1 MLATDPT
8 TQSNYW
14 EITTTHVHFDWDI
27 DWTKR
32 IISGSATHSLTS
44 KMDSPAQVIFDTQ
57 FLDIKSVE
65 VNGVPAQYTLREPH
79 EVMGSALAVSLD
91 ASHNLKNGDG
101 VSVTLAYNTTEK
113 CAAIGWLEKELA
125 NGREKVPFPVFP
137 MSTGAYLSTLPVEAR
152 DSAEQGQIYARSLA
166 PLQDTPSVK
175 ITYSANVRSTLPALC
190 SALRVSPPSE
200 SVHDGKKIGEEVV
213 EYKYN
218 QPIAIPSYLIALA
231 SGNLVYKPFD
241 ALPGKSWKTGAWA
254 EPETIDASYWEF
266 HKDTAHY
273 VEVAENLVTPYELGV
288 YDVLVLPPSFPYG
301 GMENACLTF
310 LTPTLLAGD
319 RSLVDVVAH
328 EASHSWFGNN
338 VTTADSGHFWLNEG
352 RNSVAVLEDGAG
364 LTQGLAGFTTYL
376 ERILQ
381 GELHGSAEREFSYII
396 GRKALTDALKEYEN
410 KPKYQR
416 LVIPYTFGEDPDD
429 AYSSV
434 PYEKGSNFL
443 LYLERQLGGLQVM
456 LPYLKDYVNTF
467 RGQSIRTDEWQKHL
481 FKYFSENGGK
491 EKLDILNKID
501 FEAWL
506 HGEGLDL
513 PAVVEYDT
521 TLAQK
526 AYDLAKA
533 WNDSRSTPPSDL
545 KFSQSDLKDFSSNQ
559 IVVFL
564 ETLQSLSPGLPGSH
578 LRLMSKTYSS
588 FNTTGNAEIRSR
600 WYGLVLQSEEKDV
613 AQEFTE
619 QAAKWIVGTEKGS
632 TGLKG
637 RMKFCRPGFKSIHK
651 VDSDLAVKYFE
662 SNKQYFHPIA
672 AKLISKDLGL
682 NK

>member
-32 IISGSATHSLTS
+32 IISGSATHNLTS
-44 KMDSPAQVIFDTQ
+44 KMDSPAEVLLVLKLL
-57 FLDIKSVE
+57 LDIKSVE
-65 VNGVPAQYTLREPH
+65 YTLREPH

-91 ASHNLKNGDG
+91 PSLNVKNGDG
-101 VSVTLAYNTTEK
+101 LNVTIAYKTTEK
-113 CAAIGWLEKELA
+113 CTAIGWLDKEQTA
-125 NGREKVPFPVFP
+125 GKKFPFLFSQCQP
-137 MSTGAYLSTLPVEAR
+137 
-152 DSAEQGQIYARSLA
+152 IYARSLG

-200 SVHDGKKIGEEVV
+200 SIHDGKKIGEEVV

-241 ALPGKSWKTGAWA
+241 PLPGKSWKTGCWA

-273 VEVAENLVTPYELGV
+273 VDVAETLVTPYEFGV

-310 LTPTLLAGD
+310 LTPSSYISLVMNALNRPLIQYPIATALLAGD

-352 RNSVAVLEDGAG
+352 
-364 LTQGLAGFTTYL
+364 FTTYL

-396 GRKALTDALKEYEN
+396 GRKALTDALKQYEN

-506 HGEGLDL
+506 HGEGLEL
-513 PAVVEYDT
+513 PATVEYDT

-526 AYDLAKA
+526 AYDLVKA
-533 WNDSRSTPPSDL
+533 WNDSRSTPPSNL
-545 KFSQSDLKDFSSNQ
+545 
-559 IVVFL
+559 
-564 ETLQSLSPGLPGSH
+564 
-578 LRLMSKTYSS
+578 
-588 FNTTGNAEIRSR
+588 
-600 WYGLVLQSEEKDV
+600 
-613 AQEFTE
+613 
-619 QAAKWIVGTEKGS
+619 
-632 TGLKG
+632 
-637 RMKFCRPGFKSIHK
+637 
-651 VDSDLAVKYFE
+651 
-662 SNKQYFHPIA
+662 
-672 AKLISKDLGL
+672 
-682 NK
+682 